1 MKTINYIHNQINIYT
16 DVFLLLTLL
25 GFSIYLYCLC
35 NHYFT
40 YRTKVNEFEA
50 KETRRA
56 KERTYQS
63 VMENITYIEVKY

>member
-1 MKTINYIHNQINIYT
+1 MF
-16 DVFLLLTLL
+16 FLLLTLL

-56 KERTYQS
+56 KERTI
-63 VMENITYIEVKY
+63 NLLWKTLHILK